1 MVSTALTMAN
11 TSLSSNGPSRGRWCD
26 SCMCHREACHS
37 AQCAHR
43 AQNSIPTCTDAPRE
57 VSPVSRQEREKVGD
71 RAELPRTAAYCRADG
86 ERKRAE
92 HLAHRDRAALQCME
106 RRKIPSIALQPLA
119 HSRGHVMATYYW
131 NNSTHSK

>member
-1 MVSTALTMAN
+1 MAGTALTMAN

-26 SCMCHREACHS
+26 SCMCHREACNSAWCAYAPRTPSRPARTRPGKS
-37 AQCAHR
+37 AQFHVR
-43 AQNSIPTCTDAPRE
+43 KGK
-57 VSPVSRQEREKVGD
+57 KVGD
-71 RAELPRTAAYCRADG
+71 RAELPRTAAYRRADE

>member
-1 MVSTALTMAN
+1 MAGTALTMAN

-37 AQCAHR
+37 AWCAH
-43 AQNSIPTCTDAPRE
+43 APRT
-57 VSPVSRQEREKVGD
+57 PSRSARTRPGKSAQFRVRKGKKKLEI
-71 RAELPRTAAYCRADG
+71 ELSCQGPPRTATPTESANVPNILLTGTAP
-86 ERKRAE
+86 
-92 HLAHRDRAALQCME
+92 LQCME
-106 RRKIPSIALQPLA
+106 RRKISSIALQPLA